1 MALMVKATA
10 KDKFYGPLKRVARDY
25 LPLLLARMKVLEK
38 KSHKAIEYLEA
49 DADEDHDIL
58 WGLNSTELL
67 EGVVEAQA
75 DLHKSVLEA
84 STCQALVGAFIE
96 LLQEDYVKIRD
107 TNCFYLGPDGDYVSL
122 YEGQDTND

>member
-1 MALMVKATA
+1 MSIMARPTA
-10 KDKFYGPLKRVARDY
+10 KDKFYGPLRKVARDY
-25 LPLLLARMKVLEK
+25 LPLLLARMKVLER
-38 KSHKAIEYLEA
+38 KSHKAIEYLDA

-58 WGLNSTELL
+58 WGLDNTELI

-107 TNCFYLGPDGDYVSL
+107 TNCFYLDPNGDFVSL

>member
-1 MALMVKATA
+1 MARPTA
-10 KDKFYGPLKRVARDY
+10 KDKFYGPLRKVARDY
-25 LPLLLARMKVLEK
+25 LPLLLARMKVLER
-38 KSHKAIEYLEA
+38 KSHKAIEYLDA

-58 WGLNSTELL
+58 WGLNNTELI

-107 TNCFYLGPDGDYVSL
+107 TNCFYLDPNGDFVSL

>member
-10 KDKFYGPLKRVARDY
+10 RDKFYGPLKRVARDY
-25 LPLLLARMKVLEK
+25 LPLLLARMKVLER

-49 DADEDHDIL
+49 DADDDHDIL

-67 EGVVEAQA
+67 EGLVEAQS

-84 STCQALVGAFIE
+84 STWQALVGAFIE